1 MAKHEQMLRL
11 QYIKEILQ
19 TRGKRGATY
28 KEIDE
33 FLEKKFLEKDR
44 DLSFSERTF
53 TRDRDVMEKVLAIK
67 IVYDFRNRI
76 YFIENEELT
85 NAEESVFDNLL
96 LVEAYREAK
105 ANSEIMIFEPRKS
118 RGLNLLHGIIHAILH
133 QTVLTFTYTKFW
145 TDETSHRVVEPYALK
160 EFQHRW
166 YLLANEFKGEKLFI
180 KTYALD
186 RISDME
192 IKSTKFKKQ
201 NYDVKEAFKNSF
213 GIISADSEPK
223 EIILSFDWEQ
233 GNYIKS
239 LPLHH
244 SQTILKEENGR
255 TFFQYFLSPTYD
267 FKKEILSFGNRVVVI
282 EPLDFREELI
292 CEVKEILNLYN
303 S

>member
-1 MAKHEQMLRL
+1 MAKQEQMLRL
-11 QYIKEILQ
+11 QYIKEFLKSRN
-19 TRGKRGATY
+19 TRGASY
-28 KEIDE
+28 QEIDE
-33 FLEKKFLEKDR
+33 FLEKKFIEADKE
-44 DLSFSERTF
+44 LSFSERTF
-53 TRDRDVMEKVLAIK
+53 KRDREVMENVLAVK
-67 IVYDFRNRI
+67 IVYDFSRRV

-118 RGLNLLHGIIHAILH
+118 RGLDLLHGIIHAIMH
-133 QTVLTFTYTKFW
+133 QNVLSFNYTKFW

-166 YLLANEFKGEKLFI
+166 YLLANEFKCEKLFI

-213 GIISADSEPK
+213 GIISAEKEPQ

-267 FKKEILSFGNRVVVI
+267 FKKEILSFGNRVLVVAP
-282 EPLDFREELI
+282 EDFREEILGEI
-292 CEVKEILNLYN
+292 TEILKNYN
-303 S
+303 I

>member
-1 MAKHEQMLRL
+1 MAKQEQMLRL

-19 TRGKRGATY
+19 IRGKRGATY
-28 KEIDE
+28 REIDE
-33 FLEKKFLEKDR
+33 FIEKKFIEKDR
-44 DLSFSERTF
+44 DFNFSERTF
-53 TRDRDVMEKVLAIK
+53 NRDRDAMEKVLAIK
-67 IVYDFRNRI
+67 IVYDFSRKV
-76 YFIENEELT
+76 YFIKNEELT

-118 RGLNLLHGIIHAILH
+118 RGLDLLHGIIHAIMH
-133 QTVLTFTYTKFW
+133 QNVLSFTYTKFW

-213 GIISADSEPK
+213 GIISADGEPK

-244 SQTILKEENGR
+244 SQIVLKEENGR

-267 FKKEILSFGNRVVVI
+267 FKKEILSFGNRVVVVA
-282 EPLDFREELI
+282 PQDFREEILEEI
-292 CEVKEILNLYN
+292 GEILKNYN
-303 S
+303 I